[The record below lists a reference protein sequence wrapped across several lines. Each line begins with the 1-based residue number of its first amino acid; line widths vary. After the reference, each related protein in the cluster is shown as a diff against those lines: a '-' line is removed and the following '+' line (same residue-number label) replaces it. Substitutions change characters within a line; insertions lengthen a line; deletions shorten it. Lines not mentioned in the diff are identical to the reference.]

1 MTMWARTP
9 ETQAGG
15 ETSLGRGRAP
25 GGLREGQGLG
35 TAHKA
40 THTLLTFLGVFC
52 FISE

>member
-1 MTMWARTP
+1 MWARTP

-15 ETSLGRGRAP
+15 ETSLGR
-25 GGLREGQGLG
+25 GLREGQGLG